1 MNGLFSNSNYSDE
14 NNTYEHHNN
23 TTILGRIQCYRN
35 AIETCRLI
43 NRILE
48 RNNISELD
56 RIIYLRRMLIRSKQK
71 YKHFVR
77 NLPYNDIYREMLAFV
92 RSLVVMY
99 NTNNLY
105 GMKEVLR
112 WKIGEYDTIMGDLN
126 TVVNHYVENNAFNDV
141 TRTTNNATNI
151 G

>member
-1 MNGLFSNSNYSDE
+1 MNGLFSNSNGE
-14 NNTYEHHNN
+14 NNMYQQHNN
-23 TTILGRIQCYRN
+23 ATILGRIVCYRN

-56 RIIYLRRMLIRSKQK
+56 RIISLRRMLIRSKDK
-71 YKHFVR
+71 YKHYVR
-77 NLPYNDIYREMLAFV
+77 NLPYNDIYREMLGFV

-99 NTNNLY
+99 NSNNLD

-112 WKIGEYDTIMGDLN
+112 WKIGVYNRKLGDLN
-126 TVVNHYVENNAFNDV
+126 AIVNNHTHNDAFTDI
-141 TRTTNNATNI
+141 TRTTNNSTNI
-151 G
+151 AP

>member
-1 MNGLFSNSNYSDE
+1 MNGLFSNSNDE
-14 NNTYEHHNN
+14 NNTYQHHNN
-23 TTILGRIQCYRN
+23 TTILGRIECYRN

-56 RIIYLRRMLIRSKQK
+56 RIIYLRRMLIRSKDK

-77 NLPYNDIYREMLAFV
+77 NLPYNDIYREMLGFV

-99 NTNNLY
+99 NSNNLD
-105 GMKEVLR
+105 GMKEVLI
-112 WKIGEYDTIMGDLN
+112 WKIRVYNRKLGDLN
-126 TVVNHYVENNAFNDV
+126 AIVNNHTQNDAFTDI
-141 TRTTNNATNI
+141 TRTTNNATNR
-151 G
+151 GS

>member
-1 MNGLFSNSNYSDE
+1 MNGLFSNSNSE
-14 NNTYEHHNN
+14 NNMYQHHTNA
-23 TTILGRIQCYRN
+23 TILGRIVCYRN

-56 RIIYLRRMLIRSKQK
+56 RIIYLRRMLIRSKDK

-77 NLPYNDIYREMLAFV
+77 NLPYNDIYREMLGFV

-99 NTNNLY
+99 NSNNLD
-105 GMKEVLR
+105 GMKEVLI
-112 WKIGEYDTIMGDLN
+112 WKIGVYNRKLGDLN
-126 TVVNHYVENNAFNDV
+126 AIVNNHTQNSAFSDI
-141 TRTTNNATNI
+141 TRTTNNATNR
-151 G
+151 GS

>member
-1 MNGLFSNSNYSDE
+1 MNGLFSNSNHDE
-14 NNTYEHHNN
+14 NNTYQHHNN
-23 TTILGRIQCYRN
+23 TTILGRIECYRN

-56 RIIYLRRMLIRSKQK
+56 RIISLRRMLIRSKDK

-77 NLPYNDIYREMLAFV
+77 NLPYNDIYREMLGFV

-99 NTNNLY
+99 NSNNLD
-105 GMKEVLR
+105 GMKEVLI
-112 WKIGEYDTIMGDLN
+112 WKIRVYNRKLRDLN
-126 TVVNHYVENNAFNDV
+126 AIVNNHTQNDAFTDI

-151 G
+151 AP